1 MGCSIQ
7 KNKLPLSQQTI
18 NLQDITQTPSSSQ
31 DDTERQQNL
40 NTLKSLLR
48 GSNFSI
54 SNVKQT
60 NCRKRAI
67 HLQQL

>member
-7 KNKLPLSQQTI
+7 KKKLPLSQQTI
-18 NLQDITQTPSSSQ
+18 NLSDVTQTPQSSQ
-31 DDTERQQNL
+31 DDNDRQQNL

-48 GSNFSI
+48 NSNFAI
-54 SNVKQT
+54 SQTKQT

-67 HLQQL
+67 HIQKQ

>member
-18 NLQDITQTPSSSQ
+18 NLSDTTQTPSSSQ

-48 GSNFSI
+48 SSNFSI